1 MLPWRWGTPTGLD
14 AAKNTGTAIGLCK
27 ELLFSPYC
35 LFIVRR
41 RIRWRDRHILK
52 RLRGNAMSF
61 MSPLQWIV
69 ILAVVLLLFGGRGK
83 VSAIMGDFG
92 KGLRNFKTGLKGD
105 EADAAAE
112 DDAEVEVIEAAPAAK
127 KATKKKAPA
136 KKAAKKAT
144 ATKATAKKAASK
156 KASKKSAAKK

>member
-1 MLPWRWGTPTGLD
+1 
-14 AAKNTGTAIGLCK
+14 
-27 ELLFSPYC
+27 
-35 LFIVRR
+35 
-41 RIRWRDRHILK
+41 
-52 RLRGNAMSF
+52 MSF

-112 DDAEVEVIEAAPAAK
+112 DDARLRSLRLAPAAK
-127 KATKKKAPA
+127 KPTKKKAPA
-136 KKAAKKAT
+136 KKAAKESHRQESNCEKIRF
-144 ATKATAKKAASK
+144 KKPAKNPLPKNNR
-156 KASKKSAAKK
+156 